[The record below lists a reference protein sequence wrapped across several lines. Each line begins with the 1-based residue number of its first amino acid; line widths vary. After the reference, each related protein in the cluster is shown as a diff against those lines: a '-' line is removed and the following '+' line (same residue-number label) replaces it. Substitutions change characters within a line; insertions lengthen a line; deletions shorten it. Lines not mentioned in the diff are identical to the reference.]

1 MKQFYRILIILS
13 NLFAAAV
20 SVVVIFILFLVPNLP
35 DIESIKT
42 LELKIPLRIYS
53 SDGQLMGE
61 YGSERRIPV
70 RIEEAPPK
78 LIAAILSAEDDRYYE
93 HVGIDYLGILRA
105 IYVNVQS
112 GAKAQGASTI
122 TMQVARNF
130 FLSPEQ
136 SYIRKAKEVLLALRL
151 EQLLD
156 KDQILELYLNKI
168 FLGHRA
174 YGFGGAATTYYG
186 MPLAELNAAQFAM
199 LAALPKAPSTV
210 NPVSNP
216 ERALERRNYILD
228 RMFELGYISED
239 EYAES
244 TNSPVTAKLHQS
256 EGEVMAPYVS
266 EFVRQIVVDE
276 FGTEAYEAGYKV
288 YTTVNSQDQTAA
300 VHSLREG
307 LISYDRR
314 HGFRGPVKKIDPSQ
328 ISSQEQRLK
337 AFGEVDSSREIV
349 PAVVQ
354 SVQQDKVDALT
365 KNGEQISILWEHMK
379 WAKPYYSSR
388 SVGAAP
394 KSPSEFLSVGD
405 VIHARPVVAETAES
419 KDSAD
424 SDQTA
429 EGDSSTQY
437 EASPPT
443 QWMLAQ
449 IPKVQGALISI
460 QPRDGAIRAMTGGF
474 DYYLGKFNRATQAV
488 RPIGSSIKPFVYS
501 AALNEEFTA
510 STLVSGA
517 PVVIEDESTEVVWKP
532 ENYSGKFFGPTR
544 LRKALEKSV
553 NLVSVR
559 LIRGIGSEQ
568 TIDHISKFGFDR
580 DSLPTGLSLAL
591 GSAQFTPIQ
600 VAQAYSVFAN
610 GGYLVEPYI
619 IDVIKDR
626 HGFVVARGKKTEVCT
641 SCLDDAEV
649 QKDEDRITLKLPV
662 VQTAKRV
669 ISIDNAYIMYDMLH
683 QVVLSGTAR
692 KAKSLNRNDLAGK
705 TGTTNDFEDAWFS
718 GFNGELVT
726 TVWTGF
732 DNPSDLGRHEAG
744 SRVALP
750 IWIEFT
756 RSALESVPDARI
768 PKPDNVIAVHVHEET
783 GNAVPADHP
792 NALLEY
798 YVVGTQPVLK
808 RDYSQAGLDPTSDSS
823 TSESPSDK
831 LF

>member
-1 MKQFYRILIILS
+1 MKILYRILSILS

-20 SVVVIFILFLVPNLP
+20 AIVVIFMLFLVPNLP
-35 DIESIKT
+35 DIETIKT

-53 SDGQLMGE
+53 NDGLLMGE

-70 RIEEAPPK
+70 RIDEAPPK

-105 IYVNVQS
+105 IYVNVQTR
-112 GAKAQGASTI
+112 AKSQGASTI
-122 TMQVARNF
+122 TMQVARNY
-130 FLSPEQ
+130 FLSREQ
-136 SYIRKAKEVLLALRL
+136 SYIRKAIEVLLALRL

-174 YGFGGAATTYYG
+174 YGFAGAAMTYYG
-186 MPLAELNAAQFAM
+186 KPLEELDAAQFAM

-210 NPVSNP
+210 NPISNP
-216 ERALERRNYILD
+216 ERALERRNYILN
-228 RMFELGYISED
+228 RMYELGYISKEEHSD
-239 EYAES
+239 S
-244 TNSPVTAKLHQS
+244 TGSPLTATLHLS
-256 EGEVMAPYVS
+256 EVELNAPYVS
-266 EFVRQIVVDE
+266 EFVRQQVVDK
-276 FGTEAYEAGYKV
+276 FGEEAYEAGYKV
-288 YTTVNSQDQTAA
+288 YTTVNSKDQIAA
-300 VHSLREG
+300 VRSLREG
-307 LISYDRR
+307 LISYDIR
-314 HGFRGPVKKIDPSQ
+314 HGFRGPVKKIELSQ
-328 ISSQEQRLK
+328 NSNLEGQLNALSDVISSQ
-337 AFGEVDSSREIV
+337 DIV
-349 PAVVQ
+349 PAVIK
-354 SVQQDKVDALT
+354 SVQLDKVDAMT
-365 KNGEQISILWEHMK
+365 KNGEQISIPWENMK
-379 WAKPYYSSR
+379 WARPYYSAR
-388 SVGAAP
+388 SLGAKP
-394 KSPSEFLSVGD
+394 KSPLDILNVGD
-405 VIHARPVVAETAES
+405 VIHARPVVTESAES
-419 KDSAD
+419 TESAD
-424 SDQTA
+424 SAPST
-429 EGDSSTQY
+429 EGDSNVQPDES
-437 EASPPT
+437 SPAE
-443 QWMLAQ
+443 WLLAQ

-501 AALNEEFTA
+501 AALNEGFTA

-559 LIRGIGSEQ
+559 LIRGIGSER

-591 GSAQFTPIQ
+591 GSSQFTPIQ
-600 VAQAYSVFAN
+600 VVRGYSVFAN

-619 IDVIKDR
+619 INVIKDR
-626 HGFVVARGKKTEVCT
+626 YGFVVAQGKKTEVCA
-641 SCLDDAEV
+641 SCLEEAEAP
-649 QKDEDRITLKLPV
+649 KDEDKITRTIPV
-662 VQTAKRV
+662 VRAAKRV
-669 ISIDNAYIMYDMLH
+669 ISSDNAYIMYDMLH

-692 KAKSLNRNDLAGK
+692 KANSLNRSDLAGK

-732 DNPSDLGRHEAG
+732 DNPSDMGRHEAG

-750 IWIEFT
+750 IWIDFN
-756 RSALESVPDARI
+756 RSAMQDMPVSKV
-768 PKPDNVIAVHVHEET
+768 PKPDNVISVHIHEET
-783 GNAVPADHP
+783 GNAVRADHS

-798 YVVGTQPVLK
+798 YVAGTEPILKQVSEQVGM
-808 RDYSQAGLDPTSDSS
+808 DATSESS
-823 TSESPSDK
+823 TSQSSSDK